1 MADGTRS
8 IKLTEDSTD
17 LSLFVRNTEEEF
29 DELQTWDNEKI
40 VAALK
45 NEANTPEEVA
55 NEIAKEVHE
64 TVKKSGLKK
73 LSTVMIRE
81 LVNVKLLE
89 RGYKNKLIEH
99 SRFGLPRIDVEK
111 ITYGKTKE
119 NANVDVGPE
128 SIHKYMADAVSKQYA
143 LDYLFPVKYRRP
155 YLSDA
160 HLTGDIHIHDLDY
173 FITRPYCAGH
183 DLRYLLKFGLRLGKR
198 AATAKPANTPEVLI
212 LHSAKWLGIMQANF
226 SGAQAYA
233 SFNTLVA
240 PFLKGLNEK
249 QYKQLAQ
256 MFVFEMAQMSVARGA
271 QVVFSDVNI
280 DYGVPNILAD
290 VPAYGAKGKIVGTY
304 ADYYDESIRFAKAL
318 LDVYEEGD
326 ARGVPFVFPKP
337 LLKIRKE
344 NLKDPDFDEYLLKA
358 HEVSAK
364 MGSPYFLNQVTY
376 EDESIAMCCRLKH
389 KMRPEDL
396 DDIKNARMRSNA
408 IQNVTINLPRLAY
421 IADGDDNKLHQLL
434 EDRMEKAKE
443 VHEIKNEVIQR
454 LMDAGNAPMLSSNL
468 DGQPYL
474 RMDKVRHLIGILG
487 LNEMV
492 QYHTG
497 KQLHESKESLKF
509 GWSFIRRMKEI
520 TDLFTEET
528 GHVYGLEQTPAE
540 STCYRFAKLDL
551 KYFNGQAAEIVK
563 GNIENGAV
571 YYTNSTHFNTSANIA
586 LADKIKDE
594 GLFHPLI
601 EAGAISHIWLGEAS
615 PEPEALMK
623 FTKKMMT
630 GTMNQQFAYTR
641 DICHCNDCNYT
652 YGGVF

>member
-1 MADGTRS
+1 M
-8 IKLTEDSTD
+8 
-17 LSLFVRNTEEEF
+17 
-29 DELQTWDNEKI
+29 
-40 VAALK
+40 
-45 NEANTPEEVA
+45 
-55 NEIAKEVHE
+55 
-64 TVKKSGLKK
+64 
-73 LSTVMIRE
+73 
-81 LVNVKLLE
+81 
-89 RGYKNKLIEH
+89 
-99 SRFGLPRIDVEK
+99 DVEK
-111 ITYGKTKE
+111 IAYGRTKE

-143 LDYLFPVKYRRP
+143 LDYLFPVKYKKS

-183 DLRYLLKFGLRLGKR
+183 DIRYLLKYGLQLGKR
-198 AATAKPANTPEVLI
+198 AASAHPANTPEVLI

-280 DYGVPNILAD
+280 DYGVPDILAD
-290 VPAYGAKGKIVGTY
+290 APAYGPKGQIDGTY
-304 ADYYDESIRFAKAL
+304 SDYYDESVKFANAL
-318 LDVYEEGD
+318 LDVYYDGD
-326 ARGVPFVFPKP
+326 SRGVPFVFPKP

-344 NLKDPDFDEYLLKA
+344 NLKDPNFDEYLLKA

-389 KMRPEDL
+389 KVRPEDL
-396 DDIKNARMRSNA
+396 DDIKNARMRSTA

-421 IADGDDNKLHQLL
+421 IADGDDNKLQQLL

-443 VHEIKNEVIQR
+443 VHEIKNAVTQK
-454 LMDAGNAPMLSSNL
+454 LMDAGNAPMLTSNL
-468 DGQPYL
+468 DGYPYL

-487 LNEMV
+487 LNDMV

-497 KQLHESKESLKF
+497 EQLHESKDSLKF

-520 TDLFTEET
+520 TDRFTAET
-528 GHVYGLEQTPAE
+528 NHVYGLEQTPAE

-551 KYFNGQAAEIVK
+551 KYFSGQAVETVK
-563 GNIENGAV
+563 GNIENGGV
-571 YYTNSTHFNTSANIA
+571 YYTNSTHFSTSANVP

-615 PEPEALMK
+615 PDPEALMS

-630 GTMNQQFAYTR
+630 TTMNQQFAYTR
-641 DICHCNDCNYT
+641 DICHCNDCNHT
-652 YGGVF
+652 YGGTF